1 MRKLT
6 FAALA
11 STSALCVGAALA
23 QTAAPTAAG
32 QPAGASA
39 RSGKPADLCS
49 EVLAFVHPPA
59 PSAPASTPAQA
70 QAATAQPPA
79 HAATAVTAPSQNQGA
94 SQPSGSA
101 GAPQQSSSISGQVTP
116 SGPGAS
122 GPQGAAQPG
131 GGGPPPVAGDAAKP
145 PAPPA
150 QQQAAAAPKP
160 AAPAP
165 AAPAAPPPKKPSA
178 EQIEKVEAAA
188 RDHNLQGCRD
198 AAQDMRKA
206 GVVIPPPLLALAA
219 LDLKFFDP
227 TAKPQDTDQ
236 KQQ

>member
-1 MRKLT
+1 M
-6 FAALA
+6 
-11 STSALCVGAALA
+11 
-23 QTAAPTAAG
+23 
-32 QPAGASA
+32 
-39 RSGKPADLCS
+39 
-49 EVLAFVHPPA
+49 
-59 PSAPASTPAQA
+59 
-70 QAATAQPPA
+70 
-79 HAATAVTAPSQNQGA
+79 
-94 SQPSGSA
+94 
-101 GAPQQSSSISGQVTP
+101 
-116 SGPGAS
+116 
-122 GPQGAAQPG
+122 
-131 GGGPPPVAGDAAKP
+131 AGDAAKP

-165 AAPAAPPPKKPSA
+165 AAPAPSAKPSA
-178 EQIEKVEAAA
+178 EQIEKAEAAA

-219 LDLKFFDP
+219 LDLKFFDT